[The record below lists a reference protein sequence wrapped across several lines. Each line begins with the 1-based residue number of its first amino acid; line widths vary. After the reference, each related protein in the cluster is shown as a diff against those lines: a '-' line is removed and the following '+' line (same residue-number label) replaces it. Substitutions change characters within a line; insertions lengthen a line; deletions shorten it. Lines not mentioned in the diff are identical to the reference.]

1 MSKRIL
7 ALTLCLILLLA
18 PATALCLDTGVDD
31 AADLLTDSEEAALQ
45 TDLDALAEQYDIA
58 LYVAT
63 ADDTGGKSSQAYAD
77 DAYDAKAPG
86 RDGALLLIDMDNRLA
101 TISTSGRMIDI
112 LDDSRIDRT
121 LDLVVARL
129 KNQDYAGAASA
140 FITQSRNYLAS
151 GAHPD
156 QYRTEQPYP
165 YASGAPSGSHD
176 SALVDDE
183 PTPGETF
190 VAYASCVLLAGV
202 VALVVMLVI
211 RRRYNRLS
219 RTAAKKNYHV
229 QPRVQVQITGNSV
242 QLTNRYVT
250 RRNLPPPSSSSHSS
264 GGSSHSSSTHTSSS
278 GHTHGGGSRGF

>member
-1 MSKRIL
+1 M
-7 ALTLCLILLLA
+7 
-18 PATALCLDTGVDD
+18 
-31 AADLLTDSEEAALQ
+31 
-45 TDLDALAEQYDIA
+45 
-58 LYVAT
+58 
-63 ADDTGGKSSQAYAD
+63 
-77 DAYDAKAPG
+77 
-86 RDGALLLIDMDNRLA
+86 
-101 TISTSGRMIDI
+101 
-112 LDDSRIDRT
+112 
-121 LDLVVARL
+121 
-129 KNQDYAGAASA
+129 
-140 FITQSRNYLAS
+140 
-151 GAHPD
+151 
-156 QYRTEQPYP
+156 
-165 YASGAPSGSHD
+165 
-176 SALVDDE
+176 DDE

-264 GGSSHSSSTHTSSS
+264 GGSSHSSSTHASSS